1 MFGPHPGFW
10 LWNISHL
17 FQRTLHILPMA
28 SDLQLAV
35 IAIQQNHYVTRMV
48 VNFGALHPLYLL
60 FPVAVVTAI
69 GYD

>member
-1 MFGPHPGFW
+1 
-10 LWNISHL
+10 
-17 FQRTLHILPMA
+17 MA